1 MKTIYVDFKYNGG
14 KREKSKPVVLTV
26 VREYI
31 GGNVQTTSGDV
42 YKAIVSPKHNTNYI
56 AVA

>member
-31 GGNVQTTSGDV
+31 GDNVQTTSGDV
-42 YKAIVSPKHNTNYI
+42 YKAIVSGKHNTTYV